1 MSLIHVQ
8 IKMDE
13 QKMHSDTSKIE
24 YAKHILKLLHCLW
37 LIEISVTMLQLNV
50 PLKPVHLVSL

>member
-13 QKMHSDTSKIE
+13 QKMHSDTSTIE
-24 YAKHILKLLHCLW
+24 YAKHILNLLRCLW
-37 LIEISVTMLQLNV
+37 VIVNGVTMLQLNI
-50 PLKPVHLVSL
+50 PLQTSIIS